1 MRAKGKNI
9 MPIDNGQGTAKRRK
23 RGKNRLIVFSV
34 ALMLLALAVFL
45 AVILSGEMDKLT
57 YKLANVAAI
66 SRYSAEYDVDPYLVA
81 AIIHVES
88 GNRETVVSPKGALGL
103 MQIMPATAEWIAEK
117 LGEPYNL
124 DSVTEPFTNIRYG
137 CWYLNF
143 LFERFVPVGTVLAAY
158 NAGHNAVRGWL
169 SDSAYSDDG
178 VTLKNIPYPETEHYV
193 EKVDRAYE
201 KYKKLYPKAF
211 D

>member
-1 MRAKGKNI
+1 MRAKGKRI
-9 MPIDNGQGTAKRRK
+9 MPDDKNHVTSKGKKRNNKRLTAF
-23 RGKNRLIVFSV
+23 LV
-34 ALMLLALAVFL
+34 ALLLLALAAFL
-45 AVILSGEMDKLT
+45 FLILSSEVDKLT
-57 YKLANVAAI
+57 YKLTNVSAI
-66 SRYSAEYDVDPYLVA
+66 ARYSEEYDLDPYLVA

-88 GNRETVVSPKGALGL
+88 GNRETAVSPKGALGL
-103 MQIMPATAEWIAEK
+103 MQLMPTTAEWIAEK
-117 LGEPYNL
+117 LGEPFDL
-124 DSVTEPFTNIRYG
+124 DSVTEPYTNIRYG

-143 LFERFVPVGTVLAAY
+143 LFERFMPVPTVLAAY

-169 SDSAYSDDG
+169 SDSKYSDDG
-178 VTLKNIPYPETEHYV
+178 ITLKRIPYPETEHYV

>member
-1 MRAKGKNI
+1 
-9 MPIDNGQGTAKRRK
+9 MPNDNGQGAAKRKK
-23 RGKNRLIVFSV
+23 RGKKRLIAFSV
-34 ALMLLALAVFL
+34 ALMLLALTAFL
-45 AVILSGEMDKLT
+45 TLILSGEVDKLT
-57 YKLANVAAI
+57 YKLTNVAAI
-66 SRYSAEYDVDPYLVA
+66 SRYSKEYGVDPYLVA

-103 MQIMPATAEWIAEK
+103 MQIMPTTAEWIAEK
-117 LGEPYNL
+117 LGEPYDL
-124 DSVTEPFTNIRYG
+124 DSVTEPYTNIRYG

-143 LFERFVPVGTVLAAY
+143 LFERFVPVDTVLAAY

-169 SDSAYSDDG
+169 LDPAYSDDG

>member
-57 YKLANVAAI
+57 YKLTNVAAI

-169 SDSAYSDDG
+169 SDPAYSDDG